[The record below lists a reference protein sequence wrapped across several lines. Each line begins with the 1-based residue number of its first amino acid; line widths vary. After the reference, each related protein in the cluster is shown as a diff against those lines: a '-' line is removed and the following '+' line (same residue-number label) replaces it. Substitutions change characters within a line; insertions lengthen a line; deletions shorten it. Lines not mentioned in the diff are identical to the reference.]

1 MDLLH
6 DMNERGMTIV
16 WLLMMKKL
24 PLTSERVIHLLDGRI
39 EQVQQ
44 NGKHRKLRVKRNE
57 DHRNHKICI

>member
-16 WLLMMKKL
+16 MV
-24 PLTSERVIHLLDGRI
+24 THDEEIAAHSERVIHLLDGRI

-44 NGKHRKLRVKRNE
+44 NGKHRKLAGE
-57 DHRNHKICI
+57 AL